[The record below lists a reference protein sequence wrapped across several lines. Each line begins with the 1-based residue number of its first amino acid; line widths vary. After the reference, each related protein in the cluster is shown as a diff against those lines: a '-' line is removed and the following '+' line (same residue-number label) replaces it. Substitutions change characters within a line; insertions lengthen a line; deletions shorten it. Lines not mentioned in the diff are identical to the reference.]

1 MLFGQVQKFE
11 DIGVFRDPQDRVLF
25 TPIPLVLNP
34 QSTEQL
40 PTAAE
45 ELVQGG
51 YRDGFAKATGTG
63 QEEVFSR
70 RSQQVEVAGL
80 VHIFV
85 AVFNDAT
92 KILQAE
98 R

>member
-1 MLFGQVQKFE
+1 M
-11 DIGVFRDPQDRVLF
+11 
-25 TPIPLVLNP
+25 
-34 QSTEQL
+34 
-40 PTAAE
+40 E

-70 RSQQVEVAGL
+70 RSQQMKVAGL
-80 VHIFV
+80 VHVFV
-85 AVFNDAT
+85 AVLNDPT
-92 KILQAE
+92 EILQAE